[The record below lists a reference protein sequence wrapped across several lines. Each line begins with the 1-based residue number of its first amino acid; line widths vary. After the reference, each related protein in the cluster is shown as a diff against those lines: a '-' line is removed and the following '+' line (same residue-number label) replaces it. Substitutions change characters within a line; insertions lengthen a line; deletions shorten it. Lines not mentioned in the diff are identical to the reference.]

1 MVRAKSAIVILTL
14 ALTLAACGGGDD
26 DVARATTVPDSASGP
41 YDVERVVDG
50 DTVRLTN
57 GDSVRLIGIDT
68 PETVDPRKPVQCF
81 GEEASEYARDLLDG
95 ESVYLE
101 LDPTQGDLDRYGRV
115 LAYVW
120 LPDGRHVNEEMVA
133 QGYAHE
139 YTYEL
144 PYRYQ
149 DEFQAAEAEAR
160 DADRGL
166 WSLNTCAGVTE

>member
-1 MVRAKSAIVILTL
+1 MITGRVLVAA
-14 ALTLAACGGGDD
+14 ALLLAACGGDD
-26 DVARATTVPDSASGP
+26 GPVSRAESVPSRATGP

-68 PETVDPRKPVQCF
+68 PETVDPRQPVQCF
-81 GEEASEYARDLLDG
+81 GEEASEYAHELLDG

-101 LDPTQGDLDRYGRV
+101 LDPTQGELDRYGRV

-149 DEFQAAEAEAR
+149 DEFQAAEADAR
-160 DADRGL
+160 AADRGL
-166 WSLNTCAGVTE
+166 WSPDTCAGVTS